1 MRDAEAPYEGT
12 AVVYNL
18 TLITWDF
25 ELAYHVQ
32 ELEEEAIEPALVT
45 AHYQGRARGDHVPE
59 RPYGGQ
65 TLGAFLY

>member
-1 MRDAEAPYEGT
+1 M
-12 AVVYNL
+12 VYNL
-18 TLITWDF
+18 TLIIWDF

-45 AHYQGRARGDHVPE
+45 AHNRGRARGDHVPE
-59 RPYGGQ
+59 RSYGGQ